1 MATSRSA
8 TSRSAVE
15 PESVRD
21 GMIHDLRE
29 LVQAID
35 RRLPRL
41 KHIDEP
47 AIAKDAAALRDQ
59 AVRLLDRLESMDET
73 QPEATKSGTT

>member
-8 TSRSAVE
+8 TPADAVE
-15 PESVRD
+15 SESARA
-21 GMIHDLRE
+21 GMIDDLRE
-29 LVQAID
+29 LLLAID

-59 AVRLLDRLESMDET
+59 AVRLLDRLESIDG
-73 QPEATKSGTT
+73 K